1 MWATRLRAGVVPRTV
16 AHYSGWLG
24 TVWVYSSVATSG
36 IERFSGV
43 LERRTMILP
52 SRVFRS
58 IFAIFT
64 LAVLLAAIPVG
75 PASAR
80 QADDD
85 RIQSV
90 TSAAIEMSR
99 QMENGDFLALYD
111 RLHPDIRNVL
121 PRQDF
126 LDWAASGDLPIPA
139 DDPVVSAVTFAEWTW
154 PVGDE
159 RYDEAATVAFTQAVD
174 RDGSAVNEPGAWTFV
189 SDGQR
194 WRWFPDLTGADIEG
208 LHLAEEET
216 PSAYEPAF
224 RQAAYA
230 RIDRFWE
237 NIFTGAGL
245 DYTSVRDI
253 VAVTEEPLETACGVE
268 HDISQV
274 AIYYCT
280 GDSTIYFDPDFRRS
294 VIDATGSY
302 GWTMIVAHEWGHH
315 VQSLLGIDIVWD
327 PELDDGLYPIEI
339 ELQSDCLAGLYTQD
353 ALAEG
358 EIDDDDV
365 EAAVQITGMAGD
377 ASGTSWD
384 DYTAHGTGDQR
395 VESFF
400 TGFEDGFTGCNL
412 SLAAYAG

>member
-1 MWATRLRAGVVPRTV
+1 
-16 AHYSGWLG
+16 
-24 TVWVYSSVATSG
+24 
-36 IERFSGV
+36 
-43 LERRTMILP
+43 MIHP
-52 SRVFRS
+52 SRLIRFLV
-58 IFAIFT
+58 AICT
-64 LAVLLAAIPVG
+64 LAVLLAAVPPG
-75 PASAR
+75 PATAR

-111 RLHPDIRNVL
+111 RLHPDIRNIL

-139 DDPVVSAVTFAEWTW
+139 DDPVVADVTFTEWNW
-154 PVGDE
+154 LAGDE
-159 RYDEAATVAFTQAVD
+159 NYDEAAIVEFTQAVD
-174 RDGSAVNEPGAWTFV
+174 RNGSEVTEQEAWTFV
-189 SDGQR
+189 NDGQR
-194 WRWFPDLTGADIEG
+194 WRWFPDLTSADIEG
-208 LHLAEEET
+208 LHLAGEET

-230 RIDRFWE
+230 QIDRFWE
-237 NIFTGAGL
+237 GIFTGAGL
-245 DYTSVRDI
+245 AYTPVRDI
-253 VAVTEEPLETACGVE
+253 VAATDEPFETGCGVE
-268 HDISQV
+268 QDISQI

-280 GDSTIYFDPDFRRS
+280 GDATIYYDPDFRRS
-294 VIDATGSY
+294 VIDAAGTY

-315 VQSLLGIDIVWD
+315 VQALLGIDIVRD
-327 PELDDGLYPIEI
+327 PELDNGLYPVEI

-365 EAAVQITGMAGD
+365 EAAVKITELAGD
-377 ASGTSWD
+377 ASGTAWD
-384 DYTAHGTGDQR
+384 DYTAHGSSDQR
-395 VESFF
+395 VASFF

-412 SLAAYAG
+412 DLAEYAE